1 MSSSAPPRLAL
12 ITGLYASVA
21 TGCFYGFSVY
31 SKALKARF
39 HLSQTQLSNIN
50 TVPYCVGIFSS
61 LIGLASHRM
70 GRRVTLLLGGLVSGG
85 TQVLMYVLATSYY
98 HSIMGSAQYVLP
110 ALAAGTFVGVALVTS
125 VAMPTPVKLW
135 PRNRALA
142 VAGCKSFVGL
152 GGAAVSQ
159 VYRVLYGV
167 PTEDP
172 GALRCLLLW
181 AATTGLCVLIALLSV
196 PSTEHETPPP
206 EPRRALI
213 LVLAEIAL
221 LGVIATATPLAS
233 DGAVHTV
240 MVGVT
245 LVLAILPIPIV
256 LWAHPHKS
264 GGGTD
269 ASIVPTSHRHQP
281 LLADTVSDPVSAST
295 TASAARFRQGTPAP
309 LPSTAVASGGD
320 GPKLGCLNSSAG
332 HACTA
337 LVPTAAACANEV
349 ALGVEVVGGSV
360 ALLTETSEQHTLLQM
375 LRAPNAWLLFAVAST
390 AHGGGCLVVTQLAF
404 ILQAAG
410 ASDRLLT
417 TAVTTLNTGNLFGR
431 LVAPS
436 LSNVLVRRALPRP
449 SFLVA
454 IMALMGV
461 AQSGLLWGA
470 SGALLPGSTTQA
482 TLLTLSATLGGLAF
496 GAVWPMVLILASE
509 LFGSRHLEANYMFYD
524 GGAGFLGAF
533 VLAGLLPSYV
543 YDRAESHQKHGN
555 ASSSPPGATPGA
567 PPGAPPP
574 PLHPVCHGPE
584 CFGPAHEVLI
594 ALCALGAIAAVAL
607 SVRTA
612 PLYRLMRTA
621 AGRGGP

>member
-1 MSSSAPPRLAL
+1 M
-12 ITGLYASVA
+12 
-21 TGCFYGFSVY
+21 
-31 SKALKARF
+31 
-39 HLSQTQLSNIN
+39 
-50 TVPYCVGIFSS
+50 
-61 LIGLASHRM
+61 
-70 GRRVTLLLGGLVSGG
+70 
-85 TQVLMYVLATSYY
+85 
-98 HSIMGSAQYVLP
+98 
-110 ALAAGTFVGVALVTS
+110 
-125 VAMPTPVKLW
+125 
-135 PRNRALA
+135 
-142 VAGCKSFVGL
+142 
-152 GGAAVSQ
+152 
-159 VYRVLYGV
+159 
-167 PTEDP
+167 
-172 GALRCLLLW
+172 
-181 AATTGLCVLIALLSV
+181 
-196 PSTEHETPPP
+196 
-206 EPRRALI
+206 
-213 LVLAEIAL
+213 
-221 LGVIATATPLAS
+221 
-233 DGAVHTV
+233 
-240 MVGVT
+240 
-245 LVLAILPIPIV
+245 
-256 LWAHPHKS
+256 
-264 GGGTD
+264 
-269 ASIVPTSHRHQP
+269 
-281 LLADTVSDPVSAST
+281 
-295 TASAARFRQGTPAP
+295 
-309 LPSTAVASGGD
+309 
-320 GPKLGCLNSSAG
+320 
-332 HACTA
+332 
-337 LVPTAAACANEV
+337 
-349 ALGVEVVGGSV
+349 VGGSV